1 MTFKEKTVVNLGPT
15 EAYTPRPGDIGLTQ
29 ISGAGG
35 KAIRLGQLA
44 LGEGWEDYQHAF
56 GVSEVDDRGGLHIV
70 EAMPGP
76 GGAQHVANR
85 HDPARTRWLIC
96 PDEHRDAVAAS
107 LRGFVKV
114 PYSVADYFALAAH
127 RFHIPAPHLER
138 YIRDSGHMICSQLV
152 DRAAA
157 EGGWHLF
164 ADGRWDGY
172 VTPLSLNALW
182 LHLGP
187 EARA

>member
-1 MTFKEKTVVNLGPT
+1 MVNLGPVGP
-15 EAYTPRPGDIGLTQ
+15 YVPKPGDIGLTQ

-35 KAIRLGQLA
+35 KLIRLGQWL

-56 GVSEVDDRGGLHIV
+56 VVTEYTSGSPTPWIV
-70 EAMPGP
+70 EAMPG
-76 GGAQHVANR
+76 GAQHVRNW
-85 HDPARTRWLIC
+85 HDPARTRWLVC
-96 PDEHRDAVAAS
+96 PEEHREAVAAAA
-107 LRGFVKV
+107 RGFVKV

-164 ADGRWDGY
+164 DDGRWDGY
-172 VTPLSLNALW
+172 VTPLSLNRLW
-182 LHLGP
+182 LSLGP
-187 EARA
+187 EGAR